1 MSVDFGS
8 LNLVGESPAFR
19 RALALIHRVSQCD
32 ATVLVVG
39 ETGTGKEL
47 ASRAIHYLSRRRSGP
62 FVALNCGAIPET
74 LVESELFGH
83 ARGAFTDAKETREG
97 VIAQARGGTILLDE
111 VDALSPRSQVAL
123 LRFLQDQEYRPV
135 GGRAVHH
142 ANVRVV
148 AATNADLTGMVR
160 RGEYRQD
167 LLFRLDLLTIDL
179 PPLRD
184 RDGDAR
190 KLAELF
196 VSRFNQQYG
205 TAKTLHPDTMA
216 FLARHAWPGN
226 VRELE
231 NAIHREFLLGDGPTV
246 RVTHARGADEGGVPR
261 PSLES
266 LTTLDFRA
274 AKARTIAEFER
285 AYLVELLART
295 KGNLSQ
301 AAKVAGKERSR
312 LGKLVKKY
320 GLTRRHFT
328 ETHQAGR
335 ARPGA

>member
-19 RALALIHRVSQCD
+19 RALTLIHRVSQCD
-32 ATVLVVG
+32 ATVLVLG

-62 FVALNCGAIPET
+62 FVALNCGAIPEA

-97 VIAQARGGTILLDE
+97 IIAQARGGTILLDE

-142 ANVRVV
+142 ANVRIV
-148 AATNADLTGMVR
+148 AATNADLTAMVR

-190 KLAELF
+190 RLAEVF

-205 TAKTLHPDTMA
+205 TAKTLHPDTLT

-231 NAIHREFLLGDGPTV
+231 NAIHREFLLGDGPAV
-246 RVTHARGADEGGVPR
+246 RVMHARSADEGGGPR
-261 PSLES
+261 PSLEA

-320 GLTRRHFT
+320 GLTRRHFA
-328 ETHQAGR
+328 ESA
-335 ARPGA
+335 

>member
-1 MSVDFGS
+1 MSVDFAS

-19 RALALIHRVSQCD
+19 RALTLIHKVSQCD
-32 ATVLVVG
+32 ATVLVQG

-62 FVALNCGAIPET
+62 FVALNCGAIPES

-83 ARGAFTDAKETREG
+83 ARGAFTDARETREG

-111 VDALSPRSQVAL
+111 VDTLSARSQVAL

-135 GGRAVHH
+135 GGRAVQH
-142 ANVRVV
+142 ANVRIV
-148 AATNADLTGMVR
+148 AATNADLAAMVR

-184 RDGDAR
+184 RNGDAR
-190 KLAELF
+190 RLAELF

-205 TAKTLHPDTMA
+205 TAKTLHPDTVG
-216 FLARHAWPGN
+216 FLDRHAWPGN

-231 NAIHREFLLGDGPTV
+231 NAIHREFLLGDGPRV
-246 RVTHARGADEGGVPR
+246 RVTHARGEEGGVAR
-261 PSLES
+261 PSPDA

-285 AYLVELLART
+285 AYLVELLGRT

-320 GLTRRHFT
+320 GLTRRHFA
-328 ETHQAGR
+328 ESA
-335 ARPGA
+335 